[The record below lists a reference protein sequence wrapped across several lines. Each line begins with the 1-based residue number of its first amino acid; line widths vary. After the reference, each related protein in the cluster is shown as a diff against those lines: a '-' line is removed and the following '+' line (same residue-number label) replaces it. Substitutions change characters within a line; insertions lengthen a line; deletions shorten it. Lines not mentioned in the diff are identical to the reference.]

1 VLIGCD
7 YRACNT
13 YVRGSG
19 EVEMS
24 REIKFRAWDKERKQI
39 FPVSLMDFSQ
49 WWVDCGLNGERNSFR
64 NEETDRHILMQYTGL
79 KDRNGK
85 EIYEGDIL
93 SNGSH
98 IDWIVKYRDAAFQVE
113 HVGQITNDSWHL
125 ERGMAESR
133 EVIGNIYENP
143 ELLGGSDT

>member
-1 VLIGCD
+1 MLYDEKPGDCLVW
-7 YRACNT
+7 
-13 YVRGSG
+13 
-19 EVEMS
+19 
-24 REIKFRAWDKERKQI
+24 K
-39 FPVSLMDFSQ
+39 SQ
-49 WWVDCGLNGERNSFR
+49 GQNIEQV
-64 NEETDRHILMQYTGL
+64 MQYTGL